1 VGCEE
6 GKMKAYTLI
15 LVVLLLPNSTGCAA
29 FIAAGALQNHHN
41 RKWQEMEYR
50 HQEKMRELDIQ
61 ERRFKQNPPPQTTDG
76 GIVRE
81 TPF

>member
-1 VGCEE
+1 
-6 GKMKAYTLI
+6 MRYAYLALI
-15 LVVLLLPNSTGCAA
+15 VLVMPNGTGCAA
-29 FIAAGALQNHHN
+29 VIAAGALQNHHN

-61 ERRFKQNPPPQTTDG
+61 ERRLKQNPAPPPTDG

-81 TPF
+81 MPF